1 MQGYIVLIAD
11 AFCYA
16 ACDRIRLNSQR
27 AQLIQLFS
35 IAIFYHI
42 IFFYQIS
49 GGQMVVTG
57 LM

>member
-42 IFFYQIS
+42 IFFIRFL
-49 GGQMVVTG
+49 VVKWWSQD
-57 LM
+57 